1 MSGTD
6 TERTAMREFELR
18 AATADDKDFLYDLH
32 RRSLGDAIEATWG
45 PWDDQLQ
52 QQFHRDWFDPEE
64 VEIVVIDGRPAG
76 MIQADSAAPDT
87 FYISRIELDPELQ
100 NRGVGTAL
108 MQHLMKRARQ
118 SGASAVELHVLE
130 VNRARELY
138 ERLGFRVVAKEP
150 PKLRMRLLLS

>member
-1 MSGTD
+1 
-6 TERTAMREFELR
+6 MREFELR
-18 AATADDKDFLYDLH
+18 AATADDRDFLYDLH

-45 PWDDQLQ
+45 PWDDELQ
-52 QQFHRDWFDPEE
+52 QQFHREWFDPEH
-64 VEIVVIDGRPAG
+64 VEIVLVDGRPVG

-108 MQHLMKRARQ
+108 MQHLMERARQ
-118 SGASAVELHVLE
+118 SGASAVELHDFE

-150 PKLRMRLLLS
+150 PRLRMRRALS